1 MAERIDAY
9 VQEQALALFLCAPQ
23 ALYAVNEHVTFS
35 PYKTTF
41 ELAEVTVDEQHWS
54 VGGGRSGTGRGDLGD
69 RTAIRPTSGKPT
81 FSQASGNAC

>member
-1 MAERIDAY
+1 
-9 VQEQALALFLCAPQ
+9 
-23 ALYAVNEHVTFS
+23 VTFS

-54 VGGGRSGTGRGDLGD
+54 VTGGGADLGD